1 MVYVTGDLHAD
12 LSRLTGPSARRLRKG
27 DILLVCGDFGFI
39 WDGSAA
45 EQKRLARLARLRY
58 TVAFVDGRHENFD
71 LLNDYPTVE
80 WNGGTARQIND
91 RVFHLQR
98 GQIYTLEGHT
108 YFTFGGGES
117 DDKEFRIPGE
127 SWWQAELPTEEEML
141 AARERLAAHGNRV
154 DCIITHMPSLKAR
167 ARLHSRVSTDGVS
180 IFLGA
185 LEDTVTCSRWYFGS
199 LHMDKALS
207 AQRRSVFRDIL
218 PIEF

>member
-1 MVYVTGDLHAD
+1 MVYVTGDLHGD
-12 LSRLTGPSARRLRKG
+12 LSRLAAPPMRRLRKG
-27 DILLVCGDFGFI
+27 DTLLVCGDFGFV

-45 EQKRLARLARLRY
+45 EQKRLARLSRLRY

-71 LLNDYPTVE
+71 LLAQYPSVE
-80 WNGGTARQIND
+80 WNGGVARQINE
-91 RVFHLQR
+91 RVYHLQR
-98 GQIYTLEGHT
+98 GQIYTIEGHT

-127 SWWQAELPTEEEML
+127 SWWQAELPTEEEMV
-141 AARERLAAHGNRV
+141 AARERLAAYGNRV
-154 DCIITHMPSLKAR
+154 DCIITHMPSLKSR
-167 ARLHSRVSTDGVS
+167 ARLHTRGSTDGVS

-185 LEDTVTCSRWYFGS
+185 LEDTVTCHRWYFGS

-207 AQRRSVFRDIL
+207 AQRRAVFRDVL